1 MKPSRHEIPRNDAE
15 VEAVASRDTAEEQR
29 RRAEEE
35 TRTALSREL
44 GGRVDRLLLD
54 GHYDLALLVGVE
66 ANDIKQT
73 YEARNAL
80 LAALRQSP
88 AALLYPDNRDADPAS
103 ALAVIPDGSAI
114 AAAYGDTLVALW
126 DAKEAANGPV
136 VVRWRDL
143 MAVRAAWPSA
153 LTGSS
158 WRWVM
163 SPSFC
168 TMFQGTGR

>member
-1 MKPSRHEIPRNDAE
+1 
-15 VEAVASRDTAEEQR
+15 
-29 RRAEEE
+29 
-35 TRTALSREL
+35 
-44 GGRVDRLLLD
+44 LLLD

-80 LAALRQSP
+80 LAALQQSP

-103 ALAVIPDGSAI
+103 ALAVIPDGRCDRGRVRRHA
-114 AAAYGDTLVALW
+114 GRVW
-126 DAKEAANGPV
+126 DAKGANGP

-153 LTGSS
+153 
-158 WRWVM
+158 
-163 SPSFC
+163 
-168 TMFQGTGR
+168 